1 MSLWCSLL
9 TEQAQR
15 FPSAVTPYV
24 HSVLR
29 AAVPPGAHLVAPP
42 VLGAL
47 NVSKLTNTAVEASKV
62 GEAAVELLSQQGGSV
77 ALQPQVQRMRS
88 KHDAQ
93 LQAGTYAT
101 KGVTCCA

>member
-9 TEQAQR
+9 TEQALR

-93 LQAGTYAT
+93 LQAGTYAS
-101 KGVTCCA
+101 KGVACCA